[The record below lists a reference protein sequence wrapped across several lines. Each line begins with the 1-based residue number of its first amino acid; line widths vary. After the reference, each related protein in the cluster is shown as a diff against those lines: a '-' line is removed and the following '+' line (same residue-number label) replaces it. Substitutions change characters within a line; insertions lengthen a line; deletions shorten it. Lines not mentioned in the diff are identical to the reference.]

1 MSKDQKFSNMLQ
13 RMQTSPYLGDD
24 FVNFTFNSLRNIVL
38 SLLPL
43 VASKAYLKNPQG
55 DSGVLVGAT
64 IIVFAV
70 IALLLLG
77 LNILH
82 GWRRISEL
90 HISRFVMLPAAALY
104 AFAIA
109 IIWVIL
115 LTAQP

>member
-1 MSKDQKFSNMLQ
+1 MSEDTKFSKMLR
-13 RMQTSPYLGDD
+13 RMQAAPYLQDD

-43 VASKAYLKNPQG
+43 AASQAYLKNPQG

-64 IIVFAV
+64 VALFAL
-70 IALLLLG
+70 ITLLLLV

-90 HISRFVMLPAAALY
+90 PISRLVMLPAAAIY

-109 IIWVIL
+109 IIWAIL
-115 LTAQP
+115 QAAQP